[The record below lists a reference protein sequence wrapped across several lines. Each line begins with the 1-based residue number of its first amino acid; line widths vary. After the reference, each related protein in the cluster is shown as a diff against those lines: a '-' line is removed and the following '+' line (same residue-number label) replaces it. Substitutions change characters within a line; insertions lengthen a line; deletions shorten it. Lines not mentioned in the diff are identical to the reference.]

1 MAKFVFS
8 LQKILDLRDFEKRQA
23 EIELGKAAAE
33 VNRIQSELD
42 AIASQKINVRNAVD
56 SSDDLNMYTQ
66 SQAYFMFLDQK
77 KEKAL
82 NEMAQAQMV
91 FDEKREIFTEAMKDL
106 KAMEKL
112 RDKKK
117 EQWLKEM
124 NLIEENENEEIV
136 SSRIMLD
143 ETLESEKSE

>member
-1 MAKFVFS
+1 MGKFVFS
-8 LQKILDLRDFEKRQA
+8 LQKVLDLRDFEKRQA
-23 EIELGKAAAE
+23 EIELGKASAE

-56 SSDDLNMYTQ
+56 ASDDLNMYTQ
-66 SQAYFMFLDQK
+66 CQAYFMFLDQK

-82 NEMAQAQMV
+82 EEMARAQLV
-91 FDEKREIFTEAMKDL
+91 YEEKREIFSEAMKDL

-136 SSRIMLD
+136 SSRIMLN
-143 ETLESEKSE
+143 EK